1 MKEETGG
8 KKTRLKEMECKEGKG
23 GNMSGYWRAIASVC
37 VYMSVCI
44 RARG

>member
-1 MKEETGG
+1 MKEKTG
-8 KKTRLKEMECKEGKG
+8 KKKTGLKEMECKEGKG